1 MREMD
6 GRADALPFYSLTYS
20 LWGLYGLSILSGFF
34 LAIFYVPS
42 FGQAFS
48 SAERLNGEVPF
59 GWMIRRLHGV
69 GGSLLLLLFFTHLLR
84 VFYGGVYKE
93 RPRYAW
99 IIEVLMLLSTLWV
112 NFTGVVLP
120 LSQSAFWGTTTVLS
134 NLSSLPWVGGF
145 IAEFLRGGKELG
157 GTALVRFYGMHI
169 GSSILLG
176 LLLFLFYR
184 MGSIGDRPGSPP
196 GMNRNL
202 VVAAGVTGVLLLG
215 VTFGSGWF
223 VDSLKEAANP
233 TLNPERV
240 TLPWYLLLL
249 AETLPLFAVSYPFW
263 SLLLLVL
270 ALLLF
275 FLLPYLDRNPERN
288 LLDRPFALAL
298 GSAFLMV
305 GIYFSLV
312 GVGSAGYGQEVF
324 IPKRALSAAE
334 VRGARVFAVKNCAY
348 CHQVM
353 GRAGRRQGPDMT
365 GVTQR
370 HRSRDWIQR
379 FIHNARLYQPGT
391 AMPRYELSLE
401 DLEGL
406 GAYLLSLDPRKVSLK
421 AIGRDS
427 LLEMSLWLELEGER
441 KK

>member
-1 MREMD
+1 
-6 GRADALPFYSLTYS
+6 
-20 LWGLYGLSILSGFF
+20 
-34 LAIFYVPS
+34 
-42 FGQAFS
+42 
-48 SAERLNGEVPF
+48 
-59 GWMIRRLHGV
+59 
-69 GGSLLLLLFFTHLLR
+69 
-84 VFYGGVYKE
+84 
-93 RPRYAW
+93 
-99 IIEVLMLLSTLWV
+99 
-112 NFTGVVLP
+112 
-120 LSQSAFWGTTTVLS
+120 
-134 NLSSLPWVGGF
+134 
-145 IAEFLRGGKELG
+145 
-157 GTALVRFYGMHI
+157 
-169 GSSILLG
+169 
-176 LLLFLFYR
+176 
-184 MGSIGDRPGSPP
+184 
-196 GMNRNL
+196 
-202 VVAAGVTGVLLLG
+202 
-215 VTFGSGWF
+215 
-223 VDSLKEAANP
+223 
-233 TLNPERV
+233 
-240 TLPWYLLLL
+240 
-249 AETLPLFAVSYPFW
+249 
-263 SLLLLVL
+263 
-270 ALLLF
+270 
-275 FLLPYLDRNPERN
+275 
-288 LLDRPFALAL
+288 
-298 GSAFLMV
+298 MV